1 MYNLMSASTM
11 FSLQSLALH
20 DLVLA
25 LVFVASSAILAS
37 SCLSL
42 LLQRKESPERKAQK
56 RLQMLAATS
65 ADVMSSEKGFSGKN
79 GFSDE
84 EKGHSLEGAGRTTY
98 VFASVRKFVTD
109 FNQCLNRLAALPVL
123 RVFANPLVTRL
134 EKKKLQNL
142 RDSCMNDLP
151 EMVDILSLS
160 LGAGLS
166 IDQAFEWYL
175 SSYDTP
181 LAGEFRRAE
190 QAYQVG
196 MLSRMKAFE
205 ALAQDLQEEAV
216 LRFVNALRQAFTL
229 GSALG
234 PALDTLS
241 QDVRKYRVSRIEER
255 IAKTPVKIL
264 APLGL
269 CIVPAVL
276 ILLMGPIMSQVLQ
289 GLQF

>member
-1 MYNLMSASTM
+1 M
-11 FSLQSLALH
+11 FSFGLVQLVAIRSSGQSS
-20 DLVLA
+20 
-25 LVFVASSAILAS
+25 F
-37 SCLSL
+37 L
-42 LLQRKESPERKAQK
+42 L
-56 RLQMLAATS
+56 T
-65 ADVMSSEKGFSGKN
+65 
-79 GFSDE
+79 
-84 EKGHSLEGAGRTTY
+84 
-98 VFASVRKFVTD
+98 VFALAVVVSTVLLVVTLVSSLIDHANNPGRNLRARLRSLKAGAAGKAGKLDVFESVRLFD
-109 FNQCLNRLAALPVL
+109 FDLAMRQGLGNLLEVPVL
-123 RVFANPLVTRL
+123 RIFAKPAAIKL
-134 EKKKLQNL
+134 EQQSKQAL

-175 SSYDTP
+175 TNFETP

-205 ALAQDLQEEAV
+205 ELAESLQEEAV

-234 PALDTLS
+234 PALEMLS
-241 QDVRKYRVSRIEER
+241 QDVRKYRVARIEER

-264 APLGL
+264 PPLGL

-289 GLQF
+289 GFQL

>member
-1 MYNLMSASTM
+1 MYDAVTVQAV
-11 FSLQSLALH
+11 FHGSLLILALGTI
-20 DLVLA
+20 L
-25 LVFVASSAILAS
+25 FVALFAALLAS
-37 SCLSL
+37 LVMRQAKSSRRRTI
-42 LLQRKESPERKAQK
+42 QN
-56 RLQMLAATS
+56 RLQGL
-65 ADVMSSEKGFSGKN
+65 KGFS
-79 GFSDE
+79 
-84 EKGHSLEGAGRTTY
+84 A
-98 VFASVRKFVTD
+98 VTD
-109 FNQCLNRLAALPVL
+109 RPTHKDEAENMLDEMGNTLVALLVRASRLPVIRIVIL
-123 RVFANPLVTRL
+123 PLISKI
-134 EKKKLQNL
+134 EQQKSQKLK
-142 RDSCMNDLP
+142 DSCMHDLP
-151 EMVDILSLS
+151 EMVDILSLA

-190 QAYQVG
+190 QAYQAG

-205 ALAQDLQEEAV
+205 GLAESLQEEAV

-234 PALDTLS
+234 PALHVLS
-241 QDVRKYRVSRIEER
+241 QDVRKYRVVRIEER

-289 GLQF
+289 GLQL